1 MTSFQIFFIV
11 LLVLS
16 LIILWMILDYQVNR
30 LIREMKIAQLDKIE
44 GKFSVTGEV
53 RINQKIQNI
62 HQGVQE
68 CGYTQHLSD

>member
-1 MTSFQIFFIV
+1 MTNFQIFFIV

-30 LIREMKIAQLDKIE
+30 LIREMKIAQLDKID

-53 RINQKIQNI
+53 RINQNIQNI